1 MHLVCQI
8 QRVYYSTF
16 VSHFLVIIRAV
27 HLIEQLALPSLMW
40 FGQGVASQQ
49 KNIIYN
55 FWYIYLCQFE
65 FRFNFLCIEITYLWN
80 ICFAHMGMNPLT
92 WHALLMRGIL
102 YEIPINKVC
111 VLPSFGKRPLT
122 FMGVHE
128 CLSNKQ
134 AVTMI
139 FIKLPHFSNVSPPQR
154 KTTITRLI
162 TFH

>member
-65 FRFNFLCIEITYLWN
+65 FRFNFLCIVITYLWN

-92 WHALLMRGIL
+92 WHALLMRRIL
-102 YEIPINKVC
+102 YEM
-111 VLPSFGKRPLT
+111 LKRLEGFKGSADIVWLT
-122 FMGVHE
+122 KGSSEYEGWETLF
-128 CLSNKQ
+128 
-134 AVTMI
+134 
-139 FIKLPHFSNVSPPQR
+139 
-154 KTTITRLI
+154 
-162 TFH
+162 